1 MPGGLRENEQLRKA
15 MQAPIDQDKLRKAG
29 L

>member
-1 MPGGLRENEQLRKA
+1 MPGELRENEQLRKA